1 MTVAALLIVGVS
13 LVSASTVEFRSA
25 INQSHSTQAF
35 YVAEAGLNWARRG
48 LVQGTL
54 TLPAR
59 LDLNQPHFFH
69 PNPVAGLTNANLA
82 AFGVHEITVTRIA
95 DGRWELRSTGL
106 QHQARRTVSWQIT
119 ELPVVGTGAALDR
132 HHVRGIVSVQGAAT
146 VTGNVNASSWGSVSP
161 TGLPEA
167 QRTTLPVDQF
177 TFPRVTM
184 APPSGLTWRGDFT
197 TNRDGAPVFP
207 GHGQYGT
214 ITVNDRLDINVT
226 GPADV
231 VIRVGTL
238 NVDKG
243 SIVITG
249 SGTGRVIFHVG
260 NAFSLDGPIN
270 SGGSPARVS
279 LFYHGS
285 NDVKL
290 TGNEFLGG
298 SLITN
303 TANIEISGNAV
314 VAGHILTNADSVRIG
329 KAEDNNKNKK
339 ASLVLGR
346 VIYAPNAHL
355 EMQGND
361 TLTGVIVVEQLT
373 AGGNASLNLNTTFS
387 APVDTFATN
396 LRRFTFANWNQ
407 RR

>member
-1 MTVAALLIVGVS
+1 
-13 LVSASTVEFRSA
+13 
-25 INQSHSTQAF
+25 
-35 YVAEAGLNWARRG
+35 
-48 LVQGTL
+48 
-54 TLPAR
+54 
-59 LDLNQPHFFH
+59 
-69 PNPVAGLTNANLA
+69 LA
-82 AFGVHEITVTRIA
+82 AIGVHEITVTRIA
-95 DGRWELRSTGL
+95 VGRWELRSTGL

-146 VTGNVNASSWGSVSP
+146 VTGNVNASSWDSVSP

-167 QRTTLPVDQF
+167 QRTTVPVDQF

-184 APPSGLTWRGDFT
+184 APPSGLTWRGDFS
-197 TNRDGAPVFP
+197 TNRDGASVFP

-238 NVDKG
+238 TVGSDG

-249 SGTGRVIFHVG
+249 GGTGRVIFHVE
-260 NAFSLDGPIN
+260 NSFSLDGSLNPRPSEN
-270 SGGSPARVS
+270 ADTWSPRVS

-285 NDVKL
+285 NVVKL
-290 TGNEFLGG
+290 AGNDFLGG

-314 VAGHILTNADSVRIG
+314 VAGHILTNSASVKVG
-329 KAEDNNKNKK
+329 KSEDNNNTKK
-339 ASLVLGR
+339 SVPAALLGQVL
-346 VIYAPNAHL
+346 YAPNAHL
-355 EMQGND
+355 ELQGND
-361 TLTGVIVVEQLT
+361 FFNGVVVVKQLSGTGNSL
-373 AGGNASLNLNTTFS
+373 LNLDTSFVM
-387 APVDTFATN
+387 PVDTFATN

>member
-1 MTVAALLIVGVS
+1 VGVS

-48 LVQGTL
+48 LVQGTIV
-54 TLPAR
+54 LPT
-59 LDLNQPHFFH
+59 
-69 PNPVAGLTNANLA
+69 GLPSGQQHNVYRSS
-82 AFGVHEITVTRIA
+82 AFGGTSTHLNSIGELDITFVRTA
-95 DGRWELRSTGL
+95 TGWDL
-106 QHQARRTVSWQIT
+106 ISQGERHLARRSVSWQIVEHT
-119 ELPVVGTGAALDR
+119 DAGTGAALDR
-132 HHVRGIVSVQGAAT
+132 HHVRGIVSVQGSAT
-146 VTGNVNASSWGSVSP
+146 VIGNVNASSWVSVSE
-161 TGLPEA
+161 TGLPVA
-167 QRTTLPVDQF
+167 QRTTVPVDQF

-184 APPSGLTWRGDFT
+184 ALPDGLSGQGDFST
-197 TNRDGAPVFP
+197 LKDGDPVFP
-207 GHGQYGT
+207 GHGHYGT
-214 ITVNDRLDINVT
+214 ITVNHELKINVT

-231 VIRVGTL
+231 VIRVGTIT
-238 NVDKG
+238 VGSKG
-243 SIVITG
+243 SIVLTG
-249 SGTGRVIFHVG
+249 GGRVIFHVET
-260 NAFSLDGPIN
+260 AFSLDGPIN
-270 SGGSPARVS
+270 SGGTADRVS
-279 LFYHGS
+279 FFYHGS

-303 TANIEISGNAV
+303 TANIEITGNAV

-339 ASLVLGR
+339 SSTTSGR
-346 VIYAPNAHL
+346 AVYAPNAHL

-387 APVDTFATN
+387 APIDTFATN
-396 LRRFTFANWNQ
+396 LRRFTFTNWNQ